1 MLCEKKYFFCIIQSK
16 FFMVLS
22 NKRLF
27 INIFFMSQ
35 YSYCA
40 LVWMCHGRIKNKMI
54 NRLHVRCLGN
64 IHNDKCS
71 TSEELREKKK
81 DNSVTMHLQNM
92 RFLANEIFKVI
103 KGISPPIVN
112 ELFNP
117 NVENIHNLR
126 NISDFS
132 LPIVKIV
139 FSGLKALI
147 YLGPKI

>member
-1 MLCEKKYFFCIIQSK
+1 
-16 FFMVLS
+16 
-22 NKRLF
+22 
-27 INIFFMSQ
+27 
-35 YSYCA
+35 
-40 LVWMCHGRIKNKMI
+40 
-54 NRLHVRCLGN
+54 
-64 IHNDKCS
+64 
-71 TSEELREKKK
+71 
-81 DNSVTMHLQNM
+81 MHLQNM

-103 KGISPPIVN
+103 KGISPPMVN

-147 YLGPKI
+147 YLGPKIQESFPNKSKKIDPVLEFKNKMRLQNPEIQNKVRL